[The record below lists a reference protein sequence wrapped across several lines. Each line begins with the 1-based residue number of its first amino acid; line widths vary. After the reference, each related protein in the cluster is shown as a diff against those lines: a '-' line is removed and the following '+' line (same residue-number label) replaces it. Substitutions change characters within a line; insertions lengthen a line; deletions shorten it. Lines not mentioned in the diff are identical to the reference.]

1 VPAFEVAMELPD
13 GLKEFCIVGVP
24 QASSVEIGA
33 QLADG
38 GHELA
43 KSHLGYGLRQRL
55 KGSEQLRPR
64 GVFTHKRSFTRG
76 ELALLRR

>member
-1 VPAFEVAMELPD
+1 MELPH

-24 QASSVEIGA
+24 QAAPVEIGA

-43 KSHLGYGLRQRL
+43 KSHLGYGL
-55 KGSEQLRPR
+55 G
-64 GVFTHKRSFTRG
+64 
-76 ELALLRR
+76 